1 MGVFRRII
9 GSKRPICSARRYD
22 RTLESKIDQL
32 FEDRGRMTNR
42 VQRVVEV
49 ACASDARLA
58 LAVIA
63 KPSCLDDRRR
73 ADPRERI
80 ARFPASGEINRKVA
94 DAPATIKRVQEH
106 YQSAARSVDFT
117 DGVSMELDRWRFN
130 LRASNTEPLIRLNV
144 ESRGDI
150 ALMEERTAEL
160 LESNESLRREIEGHE
175 RTEEVL
181 RKYFDGNFS
190 GHITLS
196 KDGFGFRTDC
206 ALHLDSGI
214 TLEADSNA
222 PDAYASADQALFM
235 IEKRLRRYKSRL
247 KDRSARKAAA
257 EAAAFAVLDA
267 PSYVIEAPGE
277 GEEDVAGY
285 SPVIIA
291 EATTALKRFSV
302 SEAVMELDLTGA
314 PCLVFQHGSS
324 GRVNIIYRR
333 ADGNVGWV
341 DPPTVKP

>member
-1 MGVFRRII
+1 MTLRISGKSISI
-9 GSKRPICSARRYD
+9 GEA
-22 RTLESKIDQL
+22 L
-32 FEDRGRMTNR
+32 RGR
-42 VQRVVEV
+42 
-49 ACASDARLA
+49 
-58 LAVIA
+58 I
-63 KPSCLDDRRR
+63 
-73 ADPRERI
+73 
-80 ARFPASGEINRKVA
+80 G
-94 DAPATIKRVQEH
+94 
-106 YQSAARSVDFT
+106 
-117 DGVSMELDRWRFN
+117 
-130 LRASNTEPLIRLNV
+130 
-144 ESRGDI
+144 
-150 ALMEERTAEL
+150 
-160 LESNESLRREIEGHE
+160 E

-222 PDAYASADQALFM
+222 PDAYASADQALLM

-257 EAAAFAVLDA
+257 EAAAFAGLDA
-267 PSYVIEAPGE
+267 SSYVIEAPGE
-277 GEEDVAGY
+277 GEEEVTGY

-291 EATTALKRFSV
+291 EATTALKRLSV

-333 ADGNVGWV
+333 ADGNVGWI
-341 DPPTVKP
+341 DPPSVKP

>member
-1 MGVFRRII
+1 MTLRISGKSI
-9 GSKRPICSARRYD
+9 SAAEALRGRTRARTAEVLRTPLD
-22 RTLESKIDQL
+22 RTL
-32 FEDRGRMTNR
+32 
-42 VQRVVEV
+42 
-49 ACASDARLA
+49 
-58 LAVIA
+58 
-63 KPSCLDDRRR
+63 
-73 ADPRERI
+73 
-80 ARFPASGEINRKVA
+80 
-94 DAPATIKRVQEH
+94 
-106 YQSAARSVDFT
+106 SA
-117 DGVSMELDRWRFN
+117 
-130 LRASNTEPLIRLNV
+130 
-144 ESRGDI
+144 
-150 ALMEERTAEL
+150 
-160 LESNESLRREIEGHE
+160 
-175 RTEEVL
+175 
-181 RKYFDGNFS
+181 
-190 GHITLS
+190 HIPLS

-222 PDAYASADQALFM
+222 PDAYASADQALLM

-257 EAAAFAVLDA
+257 AASAFAELDA

-277 GEEDVAGY
+277 GEEEVTGY

-291 EATTALKRFSV
+291 EATTALKRLSV

-341 DPPTVKP
+341 DPPAVKA